1 MPGKKNVRNGKR
13 SQKRAQRVPKNL
25 PMMSKVPGST
35 RVNLTYSAPAQQIVE
50 SAAGTGVTYF
60 YRLNSVFDPD
70 ASGVGAVAIGYNTY
84 SALYLNYKVHRVTVR
99 LTGFVGG
106 GTGNSHFANVSM
118 APIPS
123 QSVVPA
129 NRATWKTIPGGVTA
143 CITSSSNGGMNRV
156 SYTKSYELA
165 RVAAVT
171 KQQYANDMD
180 FSGAIASNP
189 ARQMYLM
196 VSLDSAGSSTVMGLT
211 YAITISYLVEWFNP
225 VPLQ

>member
-1 MPGKKNVRNGKR
+1 MNRKA
-13 SQKRAQRVPKNL
+13 KRAPAKRVNKTGPV
-25 PMMSKVPGST
+25 PMMSKVPGSM

-84 SALYLNYKVHRVTVR
+84 AGLYLNYKIHKVTVR
-99 LTGFVGG
+99 LHGFAGG

-118 APIPS
+118 APVPG
-123 QSVVPA
+123 QAVVPA
-129 NRATWKTIPGGVTA
+129 NRATWKTIPGGVTTS
-143 CITSSSNGGMNRV
+143 ITSAANGGLNRV
-156 SYTKSYELA
+156 DFSRTYDLA
-165 RVAAVT
+165 RVACVT
-171 KQQYANDMD
+171 RQQYVTDMD
-180 FSGAIASNP
+180 FSGAIGSNP
-189 ARQMYLM
+189 ARQLYLM
-196 VSLDSAGSSTVMGLT
+196 VALDSAGSSTVMGLT